1 MSLKLRGNL
10 WCLFFGPQFRN
21 CKNISQKNFNIPGT
35 LILLISYFQSIYNVH
50 VWANC
55 EQSDLCKETNSE
67 ALIIKYDL
75 LPSKAGACS
84 GVCPGALSTGLFSAV
99 CRASA
104 EQEVERSRRRASLQR
119 TQPRT
124 AGGGQSTC
132 SHTIRVHQYFAS
144 VIIMI
149 FN

>member
-1 MSLKLRGNL
+1 M
-10 WCLFFGPQFRN
+10 
-21 CKNISQKNFNIPGT
+21 
-35 LILLISYFQSIYNVH
+35 YM
-50 VWANC
+50 C
-55 EQSDLCKETNSE
+55 EQTDGDLCKETNSE

-84 GVCPGALSTGLFSAV
+84 GVCPGALSTGPFSAV

-132 SHTIRVHQYFAS
+132 NHTIRVHQYFAS
-144 VIIMI
+144 VIKMI